1 MKQLIPLVKSH
12 IYNSNEVIQDLKNLD
27 IPENALI
34 FSADAKSMYT
44 NIDTEIGVASIRDL
58 ILQNNETLQDNFP
71 TELFLQVLKIVMN
84 NNIFTFANTYWLQL
98 SGTAM
103 GTPSACLYATT
114 SFGQHE
120 NTQILPRFSQNLKYY
135 RRYIDDIL
143 GIWVPSDA
151 YNTTWPDFIQVLNNW
166 GHLEWIVEQPS
177 NKTTFLDL
185 NLELHNGKIE
195 TSTYQKTMNLYLY
208 IPPLSAHPPSCLKG
222 LIFGELQRYWNQNN
236 NDKFQIILAKFI
248 ERLYARG
255 HKLENLIPILTAAA
269 INIHR
274 RQLNWTPKTDKDD
287 NTLYIHWTFQ
297 PHGIQR
303 KDLRHIYNT
312 TLATAAGFKNM
323 TVAMARPR
331 NLRDILAKTPLALPP
346 NINIQTLM
354 EATDTP

>member
-1 MKQLIPLVKSH
+1 
-12 IYNSNEVIQDLKNLD
+12 
-27 IPENALI
+27 
-34 FSADAKSMYT
+34 
-44 NIDTEIGVASIRDL
+44 
-58 ILQNNETLQDNFP
+58 
-71 TELFLQVLKIVMN
+71 MN

-255 HKLENLIPILTAAA
+255 HKLENLIPILTAAT

-323 TVAMARPR
+323 TGQG
-331 NLRDILAKTPLALPP
+331 KGT
-346 NINIQTLM
+346 
-354 EATDTP
+354 